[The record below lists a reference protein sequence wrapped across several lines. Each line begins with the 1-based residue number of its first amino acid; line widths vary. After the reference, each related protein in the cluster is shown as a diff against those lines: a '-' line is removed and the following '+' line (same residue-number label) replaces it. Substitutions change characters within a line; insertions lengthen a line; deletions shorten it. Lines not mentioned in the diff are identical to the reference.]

1 MLTLKSVL
9 GVRQVSF
16 YLGHEISNE
25 GIRVSKEKIT
35 SITEWPAPQNVK
47 ELRSFLGL
55 ASYYRKFVKQFAF
68 IAQPLSNL
76 LQKDV
81 KWTWSK
87 NNQQAAFRELK
98 KRLTSTPVLLFP
110 DLI

>member
-1 MLTLKSVL
+1 MLILKIVL
-9 GVRQVSF
+9 GVPQVSF
-16 YLGHEISNE
+16 IWDNHEISNE

-35 SITEWPAPQNVK
+35 SITQWPAPQNVK
-47 ELRSFLGL
+47 ELRLFLGL

-68 IAQPLSNL
+68 IAQPLTNL

-87 NNQQAAFRELK
+87 N
-98 KRLTSTPVLLFP
+98 T
-110 DLI
+110 

>member
-9 GVRQVSF
+9 GVRQASVF

-55 ASYYRKFVKQFAF
+55 ASSYYRK
-68 IAQPLSNL
+68 LSNSL
-76 LQKDV
+76 RSLH
-81 KWTWSK
+81 
-87 NNQQAAFRELK
+87 NR
-98 KRLTSTPVLLFP
+98 
-110 DLI
+110 

>member
-9 GVRQVSF
+9 GVRQASIF

-35 SITEWPAPQNVK
+35 SITKWPVPQNVK

-55 ASYYRKFVKQFAF
+55 ASYYRKFVKQYVCVHCTTV
-68 IAQPLSNL
+68 
-76 LQKDV
+76 D
-81 KWTWSK
+81 
-87 NNQQAAFRELK
+87 
-98 KRLTSTPVLLFP
+98 
-110 DLI
+110 